1 VVIERVHD
9 PAGAWD
15 EAIGPE
21 TGCPY
26 DVRMKSGGETMRT
39 KVCSIL
45 IAVLVCSLMVAAQ
58 EGSTGAGVENLSA
71 DRTLG
76 VGIQVDYPF
85 GGLLSGRYWFSSD
98 LAGEAILF
106 LWSDGGD
113 VEGTVTARALYRIAD
128 RPVADFY
135 GAVGASIP
143 VSSYGGETVYLSAA
157 GGIEFGFR
165 SAPSLA
171 WNIEFGVAYSTD
183 GELSMAFGTGVH
195 FYF

>member
-1 VVIERVHD
+1 MAAAVH
-9 PAGAWD
+9 
-15 EAIGPE
+15 
-21 TGCPY
+21 
-26 DVRMKSGGETMRT
+26 VRQAALDRAAFGGTMRTRHGGETMRD
-39 KVCSIL
+39 KLCVFL
-45 IAVLVCSLMVAAQ
+45 IVVLVTALAGLAQ
-58 EGSTGAGVENLSA
+58 EGGAPDEAFNLSV

-76 VGIQVDYPF
+76 VGMQLDFPF
-85 GGLLSGRYWFSSD
+85 GGLLSGRYWFAPD

-106 LWSDGGD
+106 LWGD
-113 VEGTVTARALYRIAD
+113 AGEVEGTITGRALYRIAD
-128 RPVADFY
+128 RPVVDFY
-135 GAVGASIP
+135 GAVGASVPIAP
-143 VSSYGGETVYLSAA
+143 YGGEAVTLSAA